1 MTCFAQ
7 QPTASA
13 EPTSELRAVL
23 AATRQMTDDGVS
35 WPDRFE
41 RDLAHIHNIGAAV
54 VVSSDSAAMTVLL
67 GTLDI
72 PRGAEVAVARG
83 ACPAWALGA
92 LALAGV
98 NVVEDGGPQCSLAF
112 GPPGYP
118 FQTASPCAVDLSGL
132 ALDQWLHA
140 MGTAPIGLAPLSHGQ
155 PLSTGEGGI
164 LLFADARLGAVARR
178 FARFGELNGLHPGG
192 NYKLSA
198 PQAALGL
205 HRLHCLMKTGRAP
218 VHVAPKPLPSQ
229 TVPDRFD
236 PTSPADAEMIARAL
250 ARDLSGAGETVLVY
264 EAALSHW
271 YDATEAI
278 AVSSGFA
285 AVLTALQA
293 LGLRAGDEVLLTPT
307 CPLCTVYA
315 LTAIGVVPVFC
326 DTQPDGFSICL
337 GAAEAALGPRT
348 RVIIDIPMWGYPV
361 HAPEVAGFARHHGL
375 AYMLDLAL
383 GHGTMLGEDHIW
395 RHADIATFS
404 THASKVLV
412 TGEGGF
418 VLTNR
423 ADLAERLRLARF
435 QGGGG
440 NFRLAGLQAALGLA
454 RLPHLANQIARRR
467 AVMASISAGLDHPE
481 IEAFPLPPRGI
492 PTGVKMLV
500 RHRNGAGAAL
510 NRQLD
515 QHGVPSDILIYNCRP
530 LYDFPILAERQATC
544 PNAVQILQSIAT
556 LPVHPDISPAHVE
569 RMLDALNSLPQ
580 GLRA

>member
-7 QPTASA
+7 LPTASA
-13 EPTSELRAVL
+13 EPTSELEVVL
-23 AATRQMTDDGVS
+23 AATGQATDDGMS
-35 WPDRFE
+35 WSDRFE
-41 RDLAHIHNIGAAV
+41 HDLVQILEVAFAV

-67 GTLDI
+67 GALDI
-72 PRGAEVAVARG
+72 PRGAEVAVARD

-98 NVVEDGGPQCSLAF
+98 QAVDDRGAQCSLAF
-112 GPPGYP
+112 GPPGHP
-118 FQTASPCAVDLSGL
+118 FQTDSPSAVDLSGL
-132 ALDQWLHA
+132 SPDQWLRA
-140 MGTAPIGLAPLSHGQ
+140 MGTAPIGLAPLSPGQ
-155 PLSTGEGGI
+155 PLSTGEGGV
-164 LLFADARLGAVARR
+164 LLFADAQLGAAARR
-178 FARFGELNGLHPGG
+178 FARFGDLDGLHPGG

-198 PQAALGL
+198 LQAALGL
-205 HRLHCLMKTGRAP
+205 HRLHCLMKTRCPPAS
-218 VHVAPKPLPSQ
+218 VAPKPIPSP

-250 ARDLSGAGETVLVY
+250 ARDLSGAGETVLLY

-271 YDATEAI
+271 YDAAEAI

-285 AVLTALQA
+285 AVLTALLA
-293 LGLRAGDEVLLTPT
+293 LGLTAGDEVLLTPT

-326 DTQPDGFSICL
+326 DTQPDGFSISL
-337 GAAEAALGPRT
+337 DAAQAALGPRT
-348 RVIIDIPMWGYPV
+348 RAIIDIPMWGYPV
-361 HAPEVAGFARHHGL
+361 HATEVAGFARTHGL

-383 GHGTMLGEDHIW
+383 GHGTMLGDGHIW

-418 VLTNR
+418 VLTDR

-435 QGGGG
+435 QGGGS
-440 NFRLAGLQAALGLA
+440 NFRLAGLQAGLGLA
-454 RLPHLANQIARRR
+454 RLPHLAGQIARRR
-467 AVMASISAGLDHPE
+467 AVMATIADGLDHPE
-481 IEAFPLPPRGI
+481 IEPFPLPTGGV

-510 NRQLD
+510 NYQLD
-515 QHGVPSDILIYNCRP
+515 RHGVPSDILIYNCRP
-530 LYDFPILAERQATC
+530 LYDFPILEERQANC
-544 PNAVQILQSIAT
+544 PNAVQLLQSIAT
-556 LPVHPDISPAHVE
+556 LPVHPDISAAHVE
-569 RMLDALNSLPQ
+569 RMLDALNSLPR
-580 GLRA
+580 GLAA